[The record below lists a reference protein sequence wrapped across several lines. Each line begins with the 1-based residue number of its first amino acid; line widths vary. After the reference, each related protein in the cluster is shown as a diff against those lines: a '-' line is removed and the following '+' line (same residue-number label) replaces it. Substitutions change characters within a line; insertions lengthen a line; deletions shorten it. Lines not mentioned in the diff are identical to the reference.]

1 MFQKN
6 VFTCICTSLADNVVT
21 KNKKNKYKYQNK
33 KKGNLLKAKFK
44 NTVRQTN
51 IQYFLL
57 MIFFL
62 IKRIRQHNTSKCAN
76 YLFPACFCVP
86 CTSCAFIV
94 SNIQLV
100 LDLKHFLPPP
110 FLIIFISKII
120 YSNKKNLSFTGG
132 RCIEHYMFVDYPP

>member
-1 MFQKN
+1 M
-6 VFTCICTSLADNVVT
+6 
-21 KNKKNKYKYQNK
+21 
-33 KKGNLLKAKFK
+33 KAKFK

-120 YSNKKNLSFTGG
+120 YSNKKIFHSQEEGALNITCLYITPLYLSNPLFALELAQVYL
-132 RCIEHYMFVDYPP
+132 IS